1 MMKMRQFDVKLVV
14 YFLLFMAS
22 GYCMDND
29 DASIQLNDDV
39 LGLIVFKS
47 ELKDPSAFLESWNE
61 DDNSPCSWRFIQCNP
76 LNGRVSQ
83 VSLDSLGLSGKIGR
97 GLQKLQHLKVLS
109 LSHNN
114 FSGNISPELGLIS
127 SLERLNL
134 SFNSLSGLIPSTLV
148 NSTSIKFLDLSENS
162 LSGPLPDDL
171 FAECLS
177 LRYLSLAGNNLEGP
191 LSSSLSRCSSLN
203 TLNLSA
209 NHFSGEPDFAS
220 RIWSLKRLRTLDLSN
235 NAFSGSIPE
244 GVLILHNLK
253 ELQLKGNKF
262 SGPLPKDIGFCPHL
276 NRLDLSNNLLIG
288 ELPESFGMLNALS
301 FINVSSNM
309 LRGDLPQWIGNIS
322 SLEFVDFSNN
332 GLTGSLP
339 SSMANLKSL
348 KYLSLSNNK
357 LTGKISSSFAECTKL
372 SVISLRGNSF
382 NGSMPEG
389 LFNLGLEVVD
399 FSENELMGTIP
410 PGSSK
415 LFESLQIL
423 DLSSN
428 NLAGSIPAEMGLF
441 ANLRYLNLSW
451 NHLHSRIPPEL
462 GYFQNLTE
470 LDLRNND
477 LYGSIPEDICES
489 ASLGILQLDGNSLA
503 GPIPEEI
510 GNCSSLY
517 LLSFSHNNLSGSIPK
532 SISKLNKLKILK
544 LEFNEL
550 SGEIPQELGKL
561 ENLLAVNVSYNRL
574 IGRLPVAGVFPTLDQ
589 SALQGNL
596 GLCSPLLK
604 GPCKM
609 NVPKPL
615 VLNPNEYTDQTDG
628 HRPRTESSNQKS
640 GRHMFLTVSA
650 IVAISAAAII
660 AFGVVVISLLN
671 VSARRKLAFVDTAL
685 ESMCSSSSKS
695 GSISAGKL
703 VLFDTRSSPDWIIS
717 NPEAILKKAA
727 EIGEGVFGTVYRIP
741 LGTQGRIVAIKKLVT
756 PNIIQHPE
764 DFEREVRVLGKARHP
779 NLISLEGYY
788 WTPQLQLLVSDYAP
802 NGSLQ
807 AKLHERLPS
816 TPPLSWA
823 DRFKVILG
831 TAKGLAH
838 LHHSFRPPIIHYNIK
853 PSNILLDDNLNPKI
867 SDFGLARLLTK
878 LDKHVMSNRF
888 QSAVGYVAPELT
900 CQSLRVN
907 EKCDVYGFGVLIL
920 EVVTGRRAVEYG
932 EDNVVILSDHVRVM
946 LEQGN
951 ASECVDSG
959 MGEYPEDEV
968 LPVLKLALVC
978 TSQVPSSRPSMDEIL
993 QILQVIKTALPERM
1007 EMF

>member
-357 LTGKISSSFAECTKL
+357 LTGKIPSSFAECTKL